1 MSAAIV
7 RFRPELSAWLTE
19 CLDRGQPPS
28 ALTRTMVAE
37 HMQPAV
43 ADAIVA
49 AFVRARRDGHPAPT
63 DTVVVDDGAPEYR
76 SQPSHL
82 RATTRLP
89 CTDGASVPV
98 LARAERP
105 CLALLGNL
113 LSGDECDQ
121 LIALARPRLAPSTV
135 VDPQTGLDVVAGYR
149 NSQGMFFR
157 LGETPFVD
165 RLDRRFSEVMNQ
177 PLENGE
183 SLQVLCYGAGG
194 ATAPHFDFLVPSNA
208 ANQASI
214 ARSGQRT
221 STLLCYLNDVVSG
234 GETIFPRAGWA
245 ITPRAGHAVY
255 FEYTD
260 SRGQVDEQSL
270 HAGSPVTAGEKWV
283 VTKWMRQKRFVPLG

>member
-1 MSAAIV
+1 MSASIV

-19 CLDRGQPPS
+19 RLDQGLPPS
-28 ALTRTMVAE
+28 ALAQTMVAE

-49 AFVRARRDGHPAPT
+49 AFVRARRDGRPAPT
-63 DTVVVDDGAPEYR
+63 DTVVVDGAPAFRPQVSRLR
-76 SQPSHL
+76 STARL
-82 RATTRLP
+82 TT
-89 CTDGASVPV
+89 TDGSSVRV

-105 CLALLGNL
+105 CLALLGDL
-113 LSGDECDQ
+113 LSAVECDQ

-135 VDPQTGLDVVAGYR
+135 VDPQSGLDVVAGYR

-157 LGETPFVD
+157 LGETAFID

-183 SLQVLCYGAGG
+183 SLQVLCYSAGG
-194 ATAPHFDFLVPSNA
+194 ATAPHFDFLLPSNA

-221 STLLCYLNDVVSG
+221 STLLCYLNDVAAG
-234 GETIFPRAGWA
+234 GETIFPRGGWS

-255 FEYTD
+255 FENTD
-260 SRGQVDEQSL
+260 SRGQLEEQSL
-270 HAGSPVTAGEKWV
+270 HAGGPVAAGEKWV
-283 VTKWMRQKRFVPLG
+283 VTKWMRQKRFIPLK